1 MWSSRGAT
9 RGPIPCSIARSPGL
23 FHQLIRK
30 LTQTTYHDI
39 TCSLRAMRRQVA
51 EEVHLYGDLHRFFPL
66 LAYQR
71 GFKVVELPVRQS
83 RHDLKR
89 RPYGP
94 GMYLHRLLDILTVF
108 FLFKF
113 TKKPL
118 RFFGLVGSELFI
130 AGAIIVGYLGLYR
143 LFEFGG
149 IAGRPL
155 LILGALLMMLGA
167 QLFSIGLLGELLIFT
182 HRTSRIIRSMRSW
195 SDPPRDLCRRC
206 LHFSGLITSRH
217 SIRVAL
223 GISPRRTGLNGCYSR
238 INSPSKDLSTYSRR
252 SSMPRMLPYRTSAYP
267 LPHEDDSDL
276 PLPGRRNGQSARL
289 LDRDPQVSLD
299 YRGFPAADCP
309 CGYFPVVESP
319 LYTATATLHMENRSP
334 NIVGVPEAF
343 TLAGSNLDQYYQ
355 TQINLLKSRS
365 LAARV
370 IQDLGLAQD
379 PRFEAEAE
387 GSSPGSKSRSSR
399 GEIPSS
405 PGSRS

>member
-1 MWSSRGAT
+1 MMEQTTLCPEGTDQHQREQPLSSSKQISVVVPVSEGQDDLRELASEYLEELTATGLSCEFIFVLNADDYEAVQTIKKLQTEDPRVKGIMMHRWQGEATALAAGFGKAEGAVILT
-9 RGPIPCSIARSPGL
+9 LPAHFQVEPCEVHRVLKTLLENGPDMVIAWRHPRADSFLNRTCSWL

-30 LTQTTYHDI
+30 LTQTTFHDI

-130 AGAIIVGYLGLYR
+130 AGAMIVGYLGLYR
-143 LFEFGG
+143 LFAFGG

-182 HRTSRIIRSMRSW
+182 HAHVQ
-195 SDPPRDLCRRC
+195 D
-206 LHFSGLITSRH
+206 
-217 SIRVAL
+217 
-223 GISPRRTGLNGCYSR
+223 Y
-238 INSPSKDLSTYSRR
+238 
-252 SSMPRMLPYRTSAYP
+252 
-267 LPHEDDSDL
+267 
-276 PLPGRRNGQSARL
+276 
-289 LDRDPQVSLD
+289 QVD
-299 YRGFPAADCP
+299 
-309 CGYFPVVESP
+309 
-319 LYTATATLHMENRSP
+319 
-334 NIVGVPEAF
+334 
-343 TLAGSNLDQYYQ
+343 
-355 TQINLLKSRS
+355 
-365 LAARV
+365 
-370 IQDLGLAQD
+370 
-379 PRFEAEAE
+379 
-387 GSSPGSKSRSSR
+387 
-399 GEIPSS
+399 EILE
-405 PGSRS
+405 